1 MHKEK
6 SATLTALEL
15 HDRLTRSQAAS
26 ISESR
31 QLPTSKGV
39 TQQNQKQSK
48 GANPERPVSDNTRL
62 GHKKRG
68 VLQDVTN
75 SSCFNATTIQTKK
88 SKSTEAAQLEVS
100 IAVQSV
106 AMEQPQIQVG
116 SNAKVL
122 PETGLR
128 SEDVTCS
135 VNLQH
140 NALDSQTL
148 ISQKKVLQVV
158 EAKKVNLFGAPNIAK
173 DPDVID
179 IDADFEDP
187 LFCTIY
193 AVDIYDNLRVA
204 ELSRRPYPHFMETVQ
219 HDITKTMRGV
229 LVDWLVEVS
238 EEYKLVPDT
247 LYLTIYLIDWFLS
260 KNCMERQRLQ
270 LLGITCMLI
279 ASKYEEINAPRIEE
293 FCFITDNTYTKEEVL
308 KMEIQVLK
316 CAAYQLFAP
325 TTKTF
330 LRRFLRVAQASYK
343 DPSFELQCLGN
354 YLAELTLMNYDFLNF
369 LPSMIAA
376 SAVFLAGWTL
386 DQSSHPWNPTLQHYA
401 GYKASD
407 LKSTV
412 LALQEMQLNT
422 DGCPLTAIR
431 TKYRQEKFKCVAA
444 LSSSKLLDA
453 LF

>member
-1 MHKEK
+1 MKKEK
-6 SATLTALEL
+6 SVTLTALEL
-15 HDRLTRSQAAS
+15 PGRLTRSQAAS
-26 ISESR
+26 CSESR
-31 QLPTSKGV
+31 QFPPLKVV

-48 GANPERPVSDNTRL
+48 GANPKRPVSDNTRL
-62 GHKKRG
+62 GRKRRS
-68 VLQDVTN
+68 VLRDVTN
-75 SSCFNATTIQTKK
+75 ISCENTYSSSFNATKIQ
-88 SKSTEAAQLEVS
+88 SD
-100 IAVQSV
+100 
-106 AMEQPQIQVG
+106 AMEQSQIQLG
-116 SNAKVL
+116 SNAKGL
-122 PETGLR
+122 PEIGLR

-140 NALDSQTL
+140 NALDSQTPGISAQTL
-148 ISQKKVLQVV
+148 ISQKKVLQIV
-158 EAKKVNLFGAPNIAK
+158 EAKKGNLSGAPNIAK
-173 DPDVID
+173 DPDVTD
-179 IDADFEDP
+179 IDAGFEDP
-187 LFCTIY
+187 IFCTIY
-193 AVDIYDNLRVA
+193 VVDIYDNLRVA

-219 HDITKTMRGV
+219 QDITQTMRGL

-247 LYLTIYLIDWFLS
+247 LYLSIYLIDWFLS
-260 KNCMERQRLQ
+260 KNCIERQRLQ

-293 FCFITDNTYTKEEVL
+293 FCLITDNTYTKEEVL

-316 CAAYQLFAP
+316 SVAYQLFAP

-330 LRRFLRVAQASYK
+330 LRRFLRAAQASYP
-343 DPSFELQCLGN
+343 DPIIDLECLGN

-386 DQSSHPWNPTLQHYA
+386 DQSSHPWNPTLQHYT

-412 LALQEMQLNT
+412 LALRDMQLNT
-422 DGCPLTAIR
+422 DGCPLITIR

-444 LSSSKLLDA
+444 LSSSKLQDA
-453 LF
+453 MFRRQS